1 MKEKLII
8 AISLTIMLLIA
19 GGCSVTAN
27 DNNDE
32 SFTIVYSNEIKDG
45 YFLSDGVIDV
55 VRDNETGRE
64 YILYNYGTGVV
75 ITPRLD
81 KTEGTE

>member
-27 DNNDE
+27 NNNDE
-32 SFTIVYSNEIKDG
+32 LFTIVYSNEIEDG
-45 YFLSDGVIDV
+45 SFLSDCVINV